1 MGTGR
6 PINEFQ
12 QIVGEPIKMLGGNLA
27 MDFYSFQGRVL
38 IPLVTSCYMGE
49 PKGLSTDF
57 TFTGTNM
64 VYYSIKVIKITFN
77 V

>member
-1 MGTGR
+1 
-6 PINEFQ
+6 
-12 QIVGEPIKMLGGNLA
+12 MLGGNLA
-27 MDFYSFQGRVL
+27 MDLYSFQGRVL

-49 PKGLSTDF
+49 PKGLNTDF

-64 VYYSIKVIKITFN
+64 VYHSIKVIKITFN